1 MQTLQ
6 TTPAGYPI
14 FTVDT
19 APEGSKP
26 VVAAIQ
32 KMFGGVVPNLFAVSA
47 ISPQLI
53 AAQATLNQLVDETSL
68 TNLEVQVIDLAVS
81 RENDCA
87 YCTAA
92 HTFLSRRLNQ
102 DAIAA
107 ANAGTSIADPKI
119 EAIRQFAI
127 ELVQTRGHVSDKGRA
142 AFLAA
147 GNTKEQ
153 AMEVILVVAL
163 KQMQNHVNEIA
174 KTPIDS
180 FFA

>member
-1 MQTLQ
+1 MENLEI
-6 TTPAGYPI
+6 TPAGYPI
-14 FTVDT
+14 YTVET
-19 APEGSKP
+19 APEGSRP
-26 VVAAIQ
+26 VVEAVH

-47 ISPQLI
+47 NSPQLI
-53 AAQATLNQLVDETSL
+53 KAQATLNQLVTETSL
-68 TNLEVQVIDLAVS
+68 TPLEVQVIDLAVS

-92 HTFLSRRLNQ
+92 HTFLARRLDR
-102 DAIAA
+102 DAIRAA
-107 ANAGTSIADPKI
+107 KDGTPIADPKI
-119 EAIRQFAI
+119 EAIRRFAT
-127 ELVQTRGHVSDKGRA
+127 ELVQTAGHVSDEGRQ

-153 AMEVILVVAL
+153 ALEVILVVGL
-163 KQMQNHVNEIA
+163 KQIQNHVNEIA

>member
-1 MQTLQ
+1 METLE
-6 TTPAGYPI
+6 TTPAGYPLY
-14 FTVDT
+14 TVES

-26 VVAAIQ
+26 VVEAIN

-53 AAQATLNQLVDETSL
+53 AAQATLNQLIGETSL

-92 HTFLSRRLNQ
+92 HTFLSRRLDSEIIN
-102 DAIAA
+102 AAKEGTTIA
-107 ANAGTSIADPKI
+107 NPKI

-127 ELVQTRGHVSDKGRA
+127 ELVETRGHVSEAGRQ
-142 AFLAA
+142 AFLTA
-147 GNTKEQ
+147 GNTEKQ

-180 FFA
+180 FFR

>member
-1 MQTLQ
+1 MQNLEI
-6 TTPAGYPI
+6 TPAGYPI
-14 FTVDT
+14 YSVDT

-26 VVAAIQ
+26 VVEAVH

-47 ISPQLI
+47 ISPPLL
-53 AAQATLNQLVDETSL
+53 AAQATLNQLVGETSL

-92 HTFLSRRLNQ
+92 HTFLARRLDQ
-102 DAIAA
+102 DVIGAA
-107 ANAGTSIADPKI
+107 KDGTPIADPKI
-119 EAIRQFAI
+119 EAIRKFAI
-127 ELVQTRGHVSDKGRA
+127 ELVETRGHVSEEVRQ

-163 KQMQNHVNEIA
+163 KQLQNHVNEIA

>member
-1 MQTLQ
+1 MNSLE

-14 FTVDT
+14 YTVET
-19 APEGSKP
+19 APEGSQP
-26 VVAAIQ
+26 VVEAIH
-32 KMFGGVVPNLFAVSA
+32 KMFGGAVPNLFAVSA
-47 ISPQLI
+47 VSPQLI
-53 AAQATLNQLVDETSL
+53 AAQATLNQLIGQTSL

-92 HTFLSRRLNQ
+92 HTFLSRRLDQ
-102 DAIAA
+102 DTVNAA
-107 ANAGTSIADPKI
+107 KAGTPIADPKI
-119 EAIRQFAI
+119 EAIRNFAI
-127 ELVQTRGHVSDKGRA
+127 ELVATRGHVSEAGRA

-153 AMEVILVVAL
+153 AMEVILVVGL

>member
-6 TTPAGYPI
+6 TTPANYPI

-26 VVAAIQ
+26 VVEAIH

-53 AAQATLNQLVDETSL
+53 AAQATLNQLIGETSL

-87 YCTAA
+87 YCLAA
-92 HTFLSRRLNQ
+92 HTFLARRLDQ
-102 DAIAA
+102 DVIGAA
-107 ANAGTSIADPKI
+107 KASTAIADPKI

-127 ELVQTRGHVSDKGRA
+127 ELVETRGHVSEAGRE

-163 KQMQNHVNEIA
+163 KQLQNHVNEIA

-180 FFA
+180 CFA